1 MEAPVVKT
9 RALAWLPVGFAVA
22 FLLAGLAAGDAA
34 PAVLRTENEAGK
46 ILAVLGCFS
55 AAFAFERGDYLRR
68 AWELTGACLLLLL
81 VRDATIIPFIDA
93 AVGGARFDTARTF
106 LVVLANA
113 SSVVGTALLARAW
126 SVSGLSTAGRRAS
139 LLVAGVAVA
148 LAATGWPL
156 VHDLRRLLGGDL
168 DAVPWVASDLGDT
181 IAFVLVVPVMQTA
194 LALRGGTL
202 LWPWALLTAG
212 GLCWILY
219 DAAWGIGALLQ
230 VDAVI
235 HVRLVTETLRG
246 LACTFIACAGIA
258 QRRVVVG
265 AAATEVAQA

>member
-1 MEAPVVKT
+1 MRT
-9 RALAWLPVGFAVA
+9 LAWMPVLFAGA
-22 FLLAGLAAGDAA
+22 FLLAGLAAGEAA
-34 PAVLRTENEAGK
+34 PVVMRIGNEGGK
-46 ILAVLGCFS
+46 ILAVLGCFA

-81 VRDATIIPFIDA
+81 VRDVTAIPAVDA
-93 AVGGARFDTARTF
+93 ALGGARFERGRAVF
-106 LVVLANA
+106 VVLANA
-113 SSVVGTALLARAW
+113 SSVVGTVLLARAW

-139 LLVAGVAVA
+139 LLVAGVVVA

-156 VHDLRRLLGGDL
+156 VHDLRRLFQGDL

-181 IAFVLVVPVMQTA
+181 IGFVLVVPVMQTA
-194 LALRGGTL
+194 LALRGGSL

-219 DAAWGIGALLQ
+219 DAAWGISAMLHA
-230 VDAVI
+230 DEI
-235 HVRLVTETLRG
+235 IRVRLGTETLRA
-246 LACTFIACAGIA
+246 LACTFIAAAGLA

-265 AAATEVAQA
+265 QAAAEA